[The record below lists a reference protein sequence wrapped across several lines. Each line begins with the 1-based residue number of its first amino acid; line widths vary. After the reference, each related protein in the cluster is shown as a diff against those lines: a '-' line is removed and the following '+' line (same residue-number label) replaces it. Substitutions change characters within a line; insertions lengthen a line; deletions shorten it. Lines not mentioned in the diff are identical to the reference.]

1 MITQKVTVLCLAFL
15 AVVEAKT
22 VAGGWVLEGY
32 AKQVDSLDQLLA
44 KHHIGKCPLQKKSPE
59 LQEIMKK
66 LKEFVTNGQRNLN
79 TYLPK
84 LARKQWKAHM
94 QFVIDTLKKIDRW
107 LAAVPETPCLAEDV
121 LESLAVQVFDFL
133 GGLQTSADMLNI
145 IISSLKNSEDYRTA
159 LYGAYRSYVH
169 GVNWEL
175 KELESRES
183 IVCSMRD
190 DNTAPVYGKIVNV
203 TVEHLAKHHPNI
215 ITQEKAVLG
224 FLAASASLNELLI
237 TNTESY
243 AKAAMSSAQTLK
255 DKCTDSELK
264 ESHFSKL
271 IDLNAKLWTYGK
283 LMVRL
288 HGDSL
293 LMAQDM
299 KHPFAPAILSLENA
313 WANVNHMTKLVINR
327 CTLVSLCAHSQE
339 STSQLAW
346 L

>member
-107 LAAVPETPCLAEDV
+107 LAAVPETPCL
-121 LESLAVQVFDFL
+121 
-133 GGLQTSADMLNI
+133 
-145 IISSLKNSEDYRTA
+145 DYRTA

-224 FLAASASLNELLI
+224 FL
-237 TNTESY
+237 
-243 AKAAMSSAQTLK
+243 
-255 DKCTDSELK
+255 DSELK

>member
-224 FLAASASLNELLI
+224 FL
-237 TNTESY
+237 
-243 AKAAMSSAQTLK
+243 
-255 DKCTDSELK
+255 DSELK